1 MAVLQ
6 LLLTYWPPLNAAF
19 QTAPIGLAEWGE
31 IVVFAWLCSVIVGLE
46 KRWTAF
52 HYPGLRLL
60 NRWFPRLEK
69 PNGSPRKNRQSKKEL
84 DHNRIGSDR

>member
-19 QTAPIGLAEWGE
+19 HTAPIGLAEWGE
-31 IVVFAWLCSVIVGLE
+31 IFTFAWLCALIVGLE

-52 HYPGLRLL
+52 HVERGR
-60 NRWFPRLEK
+60 
-69 PNGSPRKNRQSKKEL
+69 G
-84 DHNRIGSDR
+84 